1 MPSEIVDPDDE
12 SQFPAA
18 PEQYNSAPI
27 TLGRFGAYV
36 RSTAETTATTPTSS
50 WVNALTNNTTNPSFS
65 FSGVLSE
72 VIVFNRKL
80 SETERQQVYAYL
92 SQKYNLNDSLPK
104 SFDQSRNSAYQAGL
118 TFWDVENHPNKKNLD
133 ELPFVSQFA
142 GLTLESFF
150 SVPDMIYKSVGTRLA
165 DGTTLASDTYTNI
178 GL

>member
-27 TLGRFGAYV
+27 TISRFGAYV
-36 RSTAETTATTPTSS
+36 RSTAESTSSSPVSS
-50 WVNALTNNTTNPSFS
+50 WVNDLTNNTTNPSFS

-72 VIVFNRKL
+72 VIVFDRKL
-80 SETERQQVYAYL
+80 NETERQQVYAYL
-92 SQKYNLNDSLPK
+92 SQKYNLNERLPK

-133 ELPFVSQFA
+133 ELPFVCEFS
-142 GLTLESFF
+142 GLTLQSFF
-150 SVPDMIYKSVGTRLA
+150 SIPDLVYKSVGTRLA
-165 DGTTLASDTYTNI
+165 DGTTLSGDTYTNI